1 MVLEREAA
9 EKLVKELVRAEYTRY
24 KAYVD
29 AYKLE
34 QGHVP
39 SRDWIKIRLTLDEAE
54 ALIGR

>member
-1 MVLEREAA
+1 MEKEDA
-9 EKLVKELVRAEYTRY
+9 EKLVKELIRAEYIRY

-29 AYKLE
+29 AYKLK

-54 ALIGR
+54 AFLDL